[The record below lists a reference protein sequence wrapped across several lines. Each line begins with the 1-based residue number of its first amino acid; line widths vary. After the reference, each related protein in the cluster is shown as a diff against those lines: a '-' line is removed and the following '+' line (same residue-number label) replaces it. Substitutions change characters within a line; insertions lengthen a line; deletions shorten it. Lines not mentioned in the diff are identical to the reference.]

1 MPRSAD
7 QPLPTPFKP
16 KHAFIGADQHAE
28 FAAAF
33 RGRRPDLEYR
43 GARLADITA
52 DDLAWADTYIGF
64 RRPPLPTMGSVRWV
78 HCTGA
83 GVDAWLYPKAL
94 PADILL
100 TKTSESFGPMI
111 AEWALAR
118 ALAFTQHLRALE
130 DDQRA
135 HRWKK
140 LERSPQLMRGTTA
153 VIAGTG
159 DVGSHVARLFAALGC
174 TVHGVSRSGRG
185 DPSVFSKVSPVAALP
200 EVVPSADWLVLMI
213 PLTAETDGLVNRKLL
228 ARCNGAVLINA
239 GRGRVIEESALPD
252 ALERGW
258 LRGAALDVF
267 EVEPLPTS
275 SPLWDDPRV
284 MISPHNSGPTTIAAT
299 VPGFVESLEAIER
312 GIVPPLAVDRAR
324 QY

>member
-1 MPRSAD
+1 MA
-7 QPLPTPFKP
+7 FAP
-16 KHAFIGADQHAE
+16 KRALIGADQHAE

-33 RGRRPDLEYR
+33 RERRPDLEYR
-43 GARLADITA
+43 GARLGDITA
-52 DDLAWADTYIGF
+52 DELAWADTYVGF
-64 RRPPLPTMGSVRWV
+64 RRPALPTMGSVRWV

-83 GVDAWLYPKAL
+83 GVDAWLYPTEL
-94 PADILL
+94 PRDILL

-111 AEWALAR
+111 AEWALTR

-135 HRWKK
+135 HRWQK
-140 LERSPQLMRGTTA
+140 LKRSPTSLRGTTA
-153 VIAGTG
+153 VVIGTG
-159 DVGSHVARLFAALGC
+159 DVGSHVARLFGALGS

-185 DPSVFSKVSPVAALP
+185 DPLVFAKVSPVAALP
-200 EVVPSADWLVLMI
+200 DVVPSADWLVLMI
-213 PLTAETDGLVNRKLL
+213 PLTAETDGLIDRALL
-228 ARCNGAVLINA
+228 MRCKGAVLINA
-239 GRGRVIEESALPD
+239 GRGRIVREAALPE
-252 ALERGW
+252 ALEQGW

-267 EVEPLPTS
+267 EVEPLPAS
-275 SPLWDDPRV
+275 SVLWDDPRV

-312 GIVPPLAVDRAR
+312 GVVPPLAVDRAR

>member
-1 MPRSAD
+1 MSRRLLSS
-7 QPLPTPFKP
+7 FSP
-16 KHAFIGADQHAE
+16 KRALIGADQHAE

-33 RGRRPDLEYR
+33 RQRRPDIEYR
-43 GARLADITA
+43 GARLSDITP

-83 GVDAWLYPKAL
+83 GVDAWLYPTEL
-94 PADILL
+94 PPAILL

-130 DDQRA
+130 EDQRT
-135 HRWKK
+135 HQWHK
-140 LERSPQLMRGTTA
+140 LERSPEFLRGSTA
-153 VIAGTG
+153 VVVGTG

-174 TVHGVSRSGRG
+174 TVHGISRSGRG
-185 DPSVFSKVSPVAALP
+185 DPSVFSNVSSVAELP
-200 EVVPSADWLVLMI
+200 NLVASADWLVLMV
-213 PLTAETDGLVNRKLL
+213 PLTAETDGLIDRELL
-228 ARCNGAVLINA
+228 SRCKGVVLINA
-239 GRGRVIEESALPD
+239 GRGRVVEQAALPE
-252 ALERGW
+252 ALEKGW

-267 EVEPLPTS
+267 EVEPLPAT

-312 GIVPPLAVDRAR
+312 GLVPPLAVDRER